1 MQRDELFDLTW
12 FNVNLKDKL
21 LTIEGA
27 KAKSG
32 STRHIPL
39 KGEALGALIAW
50 RNQAAGDHLVFP
62 NPNTGKQFGNIKKSW
77 AGLMKL
83 AEITNF
89 RFHDLRAAPFRQ

>member
-1 MQRDELFDLTW
+1 MQRDDSFDLTW
-12 FNVNLKDKL
+12 SNVNLKDKL

-32 STRHIPL
+32 STPHIPL

-50 RNQAAGDHLVFP
+50 RNQAAGDHLIFS
-62 NPNTGKQFGNIKKSW
+62 NPSTGKRFDNMKKSW

-83 AEITNF
+83 AECADF
-89 RFHDLRAAPFRQ
+89 RFHDLRHHFCQ